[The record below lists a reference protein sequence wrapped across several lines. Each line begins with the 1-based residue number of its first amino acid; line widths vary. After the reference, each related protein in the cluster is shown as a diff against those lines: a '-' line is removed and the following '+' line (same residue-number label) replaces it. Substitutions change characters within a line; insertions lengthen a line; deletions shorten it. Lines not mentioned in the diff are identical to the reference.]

1 MSSQTSIDSTASRSE
16 KSLFRRFWSG
26 ESDIQLAR
34 DAFSG
39 LATTSVPT
47 RFFQIGIMF
56 ILFESLFETAYHSL
70 AFTPFSTRTFI
81 GIHLWPSQMWFIFAG
96 TLIAAAN
103 LVKNRFRLNKRIFF
117 NALPMF
123 IVLAVYTIWTFI
135 GIANG
140 NAAAIDLFREM
151 VFAGLSLPAVIY
163 LAQFVKVE
171 DLFDSF
177 LKTSLVV
184 YPLAGINAFLYS
196 FIPLGPSIQ
205 LGFLILGSFAYS
217 YYLFKAIKNTGYL
230 IPALLMITPALLMFS
245 KPMLALMFALPPAIA
260 VVSTIITRKQLKYSI
275 SKRGLKLISI
285 TFVLLIIAV
294 IGAWYLNIL
303 LDGRIEY
310 LIRVNFLKERLDESG
325 SVYSGDLSG
334 GRMIIWGNALKLWAE
349 SPIIGNGLGT
359 AVPIRNEF
367 IAQIHNYYLQALM
380 DTGLLGTIT
389 LVVCWGMWYKRVFK
403 TLATYTWDKEKTI
416 YASLLAYIIAF
427 FIYAIYGLPMVYLA
441 ASHFFW
447 ICIGLLTVFRPS
459 ETKEEEPAV

>member
-1 MSSQTSIDSTASRSE
+1 MISQSTVESSDLTSR
-16 KSLFRRFWSG
+16 KSILSRFWADS
-26 ESDIQLAR
+26 SDIEIAR
-34 DAFSG
+34 EAFAG
-39 LATTSVPT
+39 LAATSVPT
-47 RFFQIGIMF
+47 RFFQIGVMF

-96 TLIAAAN
+96 TLIASAN
-103 LVKNRFRLNKRIFF
+103 IVKNRFRLNKRIFF

-123 IVLAVYTIWTFI
+123 VVLAVYTIWTFI

-151 VFAGLSLPAVIY
+151 VFAGLSLPAIVY
-163 LAQFVKVE
+163 LAQFVQVK
-171 DLFDSF
+171 DLFDTF
-177 LKTSLVV
+177 LKTSLIL
-184 YPLAGINAFLYS
+184 YPIAGINAFLIT
-196 FIPLGPSIQ
+196 FIPFGPGIQ

-217 YYLFKAIKNTGYL
+217 FYLFKAIKNTGYL

-245 KPMLALMFALPPAIA
+245 KPILALMFALPPAIA
-260 VVSTIITRKQLKYSI
+260 VVSTLITRKQLKYSI

-285 TFVLLIIAV
+285 TFVLLIFAI

-349 SPIIGNGLGT
+349 SPIIGNGMGT
-359 AVPIRNEF
+359 AVPIRSEF

-380 DTGLLGTIT
+380 DTGLIGILA
-389 LVVCWGMWYKRVFK
+389 LVVSWGMWYKRVFK

-416 YASLLAYIIAF
+416 YASLLAYVIAM
-427 FIYAIYGLPMVYLA
+427 FIYALYGLPMVHLG

-447 ICIGLLTVFRPS
+447 VCIGLLTVFKPQES
-459 ETKEEEPAV
+459 TEAG